1 MDIVEEREGDVL
13 VLVPVGRLDTTTS
26 RDFEKRLLELVNGGN
41 IHYVIDFARLEYVS
55 SAGLRVLVMLGKR
68 LPGLSGSLVLATLS
82 PQVREVFD
90 IAGFTRVFQ
99 IVADRKQALAE
110 TERQRL
116 GKPAKPAKAPA
127 KPAAAAPA
135 AAPAAKKGA
144 AEKVAEKA
152 AEKPQK
158 AEAAPAAKKAPAEKP
173 AAEKAPAPQ
182 PAAAPAAKKAAPAP
196 EPAKP
201 APAAPQPAAPPAEA
215 APAAEPAKPRA
226 RSVEE
231 LAIELLRKGDA
242 PPFLEKGKK

>member
-26 RDFEKRLLELVNGGN
+26 RDFEKRLLELVNAGN

-116 GKPAKPAKAPA
+116 GKPAKPAKAAA

-135 AAPAAKKGA
+135 APAAKKA
-144 AEKVAEKA
+144 APEKA

-158 AEAAPAAKKAPAEKP
+158 AEAAPAAKKAPAEK
-173 AAEKAPAPQ
+173 
-182 PAAAPAAKKAAPAP
+182 AAAPAAKKPAPAP

-201 APAAPQPAAPPAEA
+201 AAAAAPEPAPAP

-231 LAIELLRKGDA
+231 LAIELLRKGEA

>member
-68 LPGLSGSLVLATLS
+68 LPGMSGSLVLATLS

-116 GKPAKPAKAPA
+116 GKPGKAAPKAAAKPAATAPAAPAAAKKGTAEKAEGKDAAKPAAKAPEKAAEKTEKPPAA
-127 KPAAAAPA
+127 KKAAAEPAPAPAAAAPA
-135 AAPAAKKGA
+135 PKKAAAEPVAAK
-144 AEKVAEKA
+144 AE
-152 AEKPQK
+152 P
-158 AEAAPAAKKAPAEKP
+158 
-173 AAEKAPAPQ
+173 
-182 PAAAPAAKKAAPAP
+182 AAPAP
-196 EPAKP
+196 A
-201 APAAPQPAAPPAEA
+201 A
-215 APAAEPAKPRA
+215 APAAEPAKPRQ

-231 LAIELLRKGDA
+231 LAIELLRKGEA
-242 PPFLEKGKK
+242 PPFLGKDKK

>member
-26 RDFEKRLLELVNGGN
+26 RDFEKRLLELVNAGN

-127 KPAAAAPA
+127 KPAAAPA
-135 AAPAAKKGA
+135 TPAAKKA
-144 AEKVAEKA
+144 AGEKA

-158 AEAAPAAKKAPAEKP
+158 AEAAPAAKKAPAETAP
-173 AAEKAPAPQ
+173 AEKAPAEKP
-182 PAAAPAAKKAAPAP
+182 PAEKAAAPAAKKPAPAP

-201 APAAPQPAAPPAEA
+201 AAAAAPEPAPAP

-231 LAIELLRKGDA
+231 LAIELLRKGEA

>member
-26 RDFEKRLLELVNGGN
+26 RDFEKRLLELVNAGN

-135 AAPAAKKGA
+135 APAAKKA
-144 AEKVAEKA
+144 AGEKA

-158 AEAAPAAKKAPAEKP
+158 AEAAPAAKKAPAEKAP
-173 AAEKAPAPQ
+173 AEKAPAEKP
-182 PAAAPAAKKAAPAP
+182 PAEKAAAPAAKKPAPAP

-201 APAAPQPAAPPAEA
+201 ATAAAPEPAP

-231 LAIELLRKGDA
+231 LAIELLRKGEA